1 MVAGRR
7 CDCPGV
13 CACVCMRVCSRV
25 WLACLRASFLGCCV
39 GRLVLVRPRP
49 LLDRRLHRIERRAAE
64 TDCQCARASRVCIR
78 RARAGPRL
86 CRVADAQGVPLECRG
101 RHAQHARR
109 VHGCHDQDH
118 MPPVLPPGAHSLPS
132 PRADCRSRP
141 AARVH
146 SQPCSASFT
155 VVTCRAL
162 EMAAGPVWGR

>member
-13 CACVCMRVCSRV
+13 FACICMRVCPRV
-25 WLACLRASFLGCCV
+25 WLACLCASFLGCCV
-39 GRLVLVRPRP
+39 GRLVLVRPRAVGP
-49 LLDRRLHRIERRAAE
+49 QAAPRLERRAAE
-64 TDCQCARASRVCIR
+64 TDCQYARTSRAHMR
-78 RARAGPRL
+78 RLRAGPRL

-118 MPPVLPPGAHSLPS
+118 MPPVLSPGAHSSPS

-141 AARVH
+141 TARVH
-146 SQPCSASFT
+146 SQSCCASFT
-155 VVTCRAL
+155 LLTCRAL

>member
-1 MVAGRR
+1 LSGRL
-7 CDCPGV
+7 
-13 CACVCMRVCSRV
+13 CMRLYARLFARMARVFTRLLPWLLRWAPCSC
-25 WLACLRASFLGCCV
+25 APAPAV
-39 GRLVLVRPRP
+39 GPQAAP
-49 LLDRRLHRIERRAAE
+49 RIERRAAE

-141 AARVH
+141 AFRVH
-146 SQPCSASFT
+146 SQPCSASFM